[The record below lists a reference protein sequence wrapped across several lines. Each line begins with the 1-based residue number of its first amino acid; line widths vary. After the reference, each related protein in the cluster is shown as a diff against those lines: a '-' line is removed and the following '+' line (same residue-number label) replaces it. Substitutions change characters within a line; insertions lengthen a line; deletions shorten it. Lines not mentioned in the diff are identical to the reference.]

1 MSVILSK
8 PVKRGDQEIITIT
21 ITDTIK
27 QAGSLRGLRLVDV
40 LNFDFDAVSTLL
52 TRTTSPQLTNAEI
65 AALATGD
72 FTALCEEI
80 TPFWRSRRHPHR
92 FRRRRRANKRAGIS

>member
-8 PVKRGDQEIITIT
+8 PIKRGDQEITIITIN
-21 ITDTIK
+21 DNIK

-52 TRTTSPQLTNAEI
+52 TRITTPSLTSSDVGSM
-65 AALATGD
+65 ATGD

-80 TPFWRSRRHPHR
+80 TPFLTKPAPSVPSE
-92 FRRRRRANKRAGIS
+92 AETESE